1 MGFPKPKVEEWV
13 RRELKT
19 QGFELISKSIEEN
32 GCTYDTYKKGYKKF
46 RLDYFPQTDPNDIGT
61 CRLTCTNVVQFP
73 RVFEVCEF
81 TVVGPG
87 CFKPMDLESLQTVIR
102 SCL

>member
-1 MGFPKPKVEEWV
+1 MGYSKPKVEEWV
-13 RRELKT
+13 RGELKT
-19 QGFELISKSIEEN
+19 QGFELISKSVKEN
-32 GCTYDTYKKGYKKF
+32 GYTYDTYKNGYKRF
-46 RLDYFPQTDPNDIGT
+46 RLDYLPQTVPNYIGR

-73 RVFEVCEF
+73 RVFEICEF

-87 CFKPMDLESLQTVIR
+87 CFKPMNLESLQTVIR

>member
-19 QGFELISKSIEEN
+19 QGFELTSKSVEEN
-32 GCTYDTYKKGYKKF
+32 GYTYDTYKNGYKRF
-46 RLDYFPQTDPNDIGT
+46 RLDYFPQQNANANDIGT
-61 CRLTCTNVVQFP
+61 CRLTCTNVVQFH
-73 RVFEVCEF
+73 RIIDFTSVGTGSFE
-81 TVVGPG
+81 
-87 CFKPMDLESLQTVIR
+87 PMDLESLQTVIR

>member
-32 GCTYDTYKKGYKKF
+32 GCTHDTYKNGYKRY
-46 RLDYFPQTDPNDIGT
+46 RLDYFPQQNANDIGT
-61 CRLTCTNVVQFP
+61 CRFTCTNVVQFP
-73 RVFEVCEF
+73 RVFDF
-81 TVVGPG
+81 TALGPG

>member
-1 MGFPKPKVEEWV
+1 MGFPKSKVEEWV

-19 QGFELISKSIEEN
+19 QGFELTSKSVEEN
-32 GCTYDTYKKGYKKF
+32 GCTYDTYKNGYKRF
-46 RLDYFPQTDPNDIGT
+46 RLDYFPQAAPNDIGT

-73 RVFEVCEF
+73 RVIDF
-81 TVVGPG
+81 TLFGPG
-87 CFKPMDLESLQTVIR
+87 CFKPMDVESLQTVIR